1 MTSDVHDAVDARATR
16 VAVAA
21 LCVGAVLLG
30 VTLNAPNGSWQFY
43 AAGFAMAATW
53 ITAFVVAHTTWRR
66 DGHTVT
72 DTIVGTA
79 VGLVMFGVFAVG
91 SWALHG
97 IPVFANAIDGLLR
110 TADSSTVG
118 WVLALAWV
126 NAVAEELFFRGTL
139 IDAARG
145 HYRFAVAVVPYV
157 ATTVPSGNIALIL
170 AAAVMGTVFA
180 LLRIRTHALTA
191 SIATHLTWSTLMIL
205 AFPR

>member
-21 LCVGAVLLG
+21 LLIGAVLLG
-30 VTLNAPNGSWQFY
+30 ITLNAPDGSWQFY

-53 ITAFVVAHTTWRR
+53 ITAFVMAHTAWRR

-157 ATTVPSGNIALIL
+157 ATTVPSGNAALIL

-180 LLRIRTHALTA
+180 LLRIRTNALTA
-191 SIATHLTWSTLMIL
+191 SIATHLTWSTLMIV

>member
-118 WVLALAWV
+118 WVLALACSLLIRIAPPQYEMQPSPEEV
-126 NAVAEELFFRGTL
+126 VAIRAAGLRARLDAFVGRVL
-139 IDAARG
+139 QDAA
-145 HYRFAVAVVPYV
+145 
-157 ATTVPSGNIALIL
+157 
-170 AAAVMGTVFA
+170 
-180 LLRIRTHALTA
+180 
-191 SIATHLTWSTLMIL
+191 
-205 AFPR
+205 